1 MGKWTSK
8 RSFPTLMILWFHDYF
23 KVQSH
28 IFYYHPNVFFV
39 CLFVL
44 SVMGV
49 PDISL
54 CYADSDGEKK
64 KKHVYA

>member
-1 MGKWTSK
+1 MI
-8 RSFPTLMILWFHDYF
+8 TLKYKAIYF
-23 KVQSH
+23 IITQM
-28 IFYYHPNVFFV
+28 FFFF

-54 CYADSDGEKK
+54 CYADTDGEKK

>member
-1 MGKWTSK
+1 MCRMKKKHHLLHSVCVH
-8 RSFPTLMILWFHDYF
+8 MCVYIY
-23 KVQSH
+23 
-28 IFYYHPNVFFV
+28 ICFFV

-54 CYADSDGEKK
+54 CYADTDGEKK